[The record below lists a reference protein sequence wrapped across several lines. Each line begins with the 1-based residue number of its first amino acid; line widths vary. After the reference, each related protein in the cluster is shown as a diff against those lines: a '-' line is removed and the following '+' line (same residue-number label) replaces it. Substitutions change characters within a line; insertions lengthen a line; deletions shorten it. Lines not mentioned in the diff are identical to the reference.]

1 MKKRSNISIVWKLI
15 KLVYPLIPM
24 MILAIF
30 TGVVGFLCAIFL
42 SILGSQA
49 VLTIMGM
56 MDVVVDSFTSATFL
70 EKIIHFKDSLTVTN
84 IFWLLILLAISRG
97 ILHYIEQASNHYVA
111 FKLLAILRDK
121 VFASLR
127 RLAPSKLDGNDKG
140 NLISIITSDIEL
152 LEVFYAHT
160 ISPVAIAFFTS
171 LMMLWYFS
179 GLHVA
184 FVVIALLA
192 YLCVGVVF
200 PWITSKLGNQTGFM
214 YREKFG
220 NMNSYILD
228 SLRGLQE
235 IMQYQCGQ
243 KRLHAMNNQSDELNN
258 VYEKL
263 KAYEGYTR
271 VMNEVAVLFFTVVM
285 LVTGLFLYQEGQVSF
300 SDIVLA
306 CVAMASSFG
315 PVIALSNLANNLL
328 LTFAAGERVLDI
340 LEEQPLIK
348 EVVNQPVSTFGTMEL
363 QNVSFAYDK
372 EEILKDVNLTIEKH
386 KIIGLQG
393 KSGSGKST
401 IMKLLMR
408 FYDPLC
414 GQVMVNGKNI
424 KTINTR
430 DLRNMQGYVTQE
442 TCLFNDTIEQNIK
455 IAKWDATHE
464 EVVNACKKASIHDFI
479 QSLPQGYQTP
489 VGELGDRL
497 SGGERQRIGI
507 ARAFLHDAPCILL
520 DEPTSN
526 LDSLHEGIILKS
538 LKEEQEQKTFVLV
551 SHRTSTM
558 TICDDVYHVDN
569 GRLS

>member
-1 MKKRSNISIVWKLI
+1 MKKRSNLNIVLKLI
-15 KLVYPLIPM
+15 KLVSPLIPM
-24 MILAIF
+24 MLLAIF

-42 SILGSQA
+42 SILGAQA
-49 VLTIMGM
+49 VLTLLGM
-56 MDVVVDSFTSATFL
+56 NDIIIEACTSATL
-70 EKIIHFKDSLTVTN
+70 IQPLIHFAQSLDVTH
-84 IFWLLILLAISRG
+84 IFWFLAILAISRG

-121 VFASLR
+121 VFHALR
-127 RLAPSKLDGNDKG
+127 RLAPSKLDGSDKG

-160 ISPVAIAFFTS
+160 ISPVAIAFLTS
-171 LMMLWYFS
+171 LFMLWYFLS
-179 GLHVA
+179 LHVI
-184 FVVIALLA
+184 FVVIALVA
-192 YLCVGVVF
+192 YLCVGVLF
-200 PWITSKLGNQTGFM
+200 PWIISKLGNQTGFT

-243 KRLHAMNNQSDELNN
+243 KRLQSMNDQSDDLNN

-263 KAYEGYTR
+263 KDYEGHTR
-271 VMNEVAVLFFTVVM
+271 VFNEIAILFFTVVM
-285 LVTGLFLYQEGQVSF
+285 LVVGLFLYQEGRVTF
-300 SDIVLA
+300 YEVVLA

-340 LEEQPLIK
+340 LEEQPLIE
-348 EVVNQPVSTFGTMEL
+348 EVVDAPTSTFGEMKL
-363 QNVSFAYDK
+363 QDVSFAYDQ
-372 EEILKDVNLTIEKH
+372 EMILKDVNVVIPEH
-386 KIIGLQG
+386 KVIGLQG

-401 IMKLLMR
+401 MIKLLMR
-408 FYDPLC
+408 FYDPS
-414 GQVMVNGKNI
+414 QGKVSIHDKNV
-424 KTINTR
+424 KDINTS
-430 DLRNMQGYVTQE
+430 DLRNMQSYVTQE

-479 QSLPQGYQTP
+479 ESLPQGYETKI
-489 VGELGDRL
+489 GELGDRL

-526 LDSLHEGIILKS
+526 LDSLHEGVILKS
-538 LKEEQEQKTFVLV
+538 LKEEQSEKTFVLV
-551 SHRTSTM
+551 SHRSSTM
-558 TICDDVYHVDN
+558 TICDDVYNVEN